1 MKNIF
6 LILVSSIFLTS
17 CSWKSEDT
25 INTWNNSWTT
35 TSSNSWINNQTTINS
50 WELNETET
58 ITNNSLET
66 TIETIS
72 WSENIL
78 PINEVSSEAEKELSD
93 ELNSI
98 LNSID
103 SPWEVK

>member
-6 LILVSSIFLTS
+6 LILVLSIFLTS
-17 CSWKSEDT
+17 CSWKSEET

-35 TSSNSWINNQTTINS
+35 TNSNSWINNQTT
-50 WELNETET
+50 T
-58 ITNNSLET
+58 NSLET
-66 TIETIS
+66 TIETLS

-78 PINEVSSEAEKELSD
+78 PINEVSSEVEKELSD

-103 SPWEVK
+103 NPWEVK